1 MSNRAETYNGKA
13 VECERAALLVTKHV
27 RSSPG
32 SAGEA
37 AIV

>member
-1 MSNRAETYNGKA
+1 MIFFAG
-13 VECERAALLVTKHV
+13 ALTGTAKQPEEATALSTL